1 MEKIIR
7 KLETQGHID
16 IKELPQDLVKFY
28 AECSTKEI
36 SLDLWNR
43 IAISLYENGE
53 SEKFN
58 SIMHYIQSI
67 EMDKPIH
74 DTPSGRVFKRNINN
88 TNIQSL
94 IAKASKEENFEQRNN
109 YFQQAI
115 QTLNTSRIKDV
126 KSLTHSIQGFINFY
140 QNKQVGITQK
150 NLQNACVQDKNDIID
165 ILGQG
170 QIFFFAKDYSKALEY
185 FKEALQKNPKLPGR
199 ARLGLAYCFFMQ
211 KKFELSKR
219 AFQRVIDLDKTV
231 YEAYLGLAIL
241 AFQRKEWDVYIQN
254 LNKAYELNKNSPL
267 VLYYIAEFYYIQQDN
282 INTKKM
288 AFQAINSLKN
298 LPKILM
304 DSEKLKTY
312 VKQTR
317 SDFYDIK
324 SRLYQMIGSC
334 FHREKKYDLAQKFY
348 EQSLQS
354 NRANIQSCFCLAQIF
369 IQNQQY
375 DQAFRRLEE
384 IRTQCPENEKELTFE
399 LYKPLAYLQ
408 SKLALGQN
416 KQTQQQYYLKAL
428 NYNPQD
434 FEAQLEYA
442 NNLADIDAHESLRY
456 FKQALSVLTEKKER
470 INPEIYNNIGV
481 LESHLKN
488 YQKAIEAFE
497 QAIQLAVQSNQEGG
511 VNVFSKNYQNNTNE
525 IETEQDKE
533 ESETKRKSFLCT
545 VKFNMAAMYEDLK
558 QNEKAF
564 SLFKEVLSIC
574 PYYLDSYVRLAYL
587 EFKKGSFQ
595 NAIKYCEE
603 ALEKKEEAKSNNVR
617 SDLVLCMKGYI
628 HSQYNDDQTARE
640 AFNLIKKQ
648 GFNDNYSKLF
658 LYYMDYEQQIEKR
671 DNSESQKKIMVIGEK
686 IKEILGLDQTN
697 IQALIVLAVVLAENG
712 QINEA
717 KEIFNSLKE
726 NISVF
731 PNILFNLGQIQ
742 YLEKNYQEAL
752 MSYKKFQEKS
762 SLVKDEYLL
771 TQIALCNLHLEK
783 YEEAKTQI
791 KKLILRYPSSLIHRY
806 NYFMIQLI
814 EVEKIFKN
822 SERTLKDKENAFII
836 CKRAKEFLDFFKN
849 DQKCKKSRSEHFST
863 QVKQKRVDFFNCILE
878 QLETKRM
885 ILDSNMPQFEKM
897 LDEARQKQQQSQG
910 NHQNEEEAFRKW
922 KMEQELK
929 KSKLEEE
936 KRLQE
941 QKLEEKFAER
951 IRKQEEIQKILEANK
966 LRQEEKKPRQSS
978 NKGKSKLSGKRQKT
992 QEGFIDDDQLSNIDD
1007 LDDLF
1012 DGDGDIAADDI
1023 PSGEQ
1028 KEEEEIFN
1036 DYGDGEE
1043 ELQQPQRK
1051 LNSAKEPK
1059 PIKKR
1064 KLNKMKNKNRDD
1076 ENEIDDFDENQEEQE
1091 FKNQDDNQIEEEEEE
1106 QQIVQEKQNTSEN
1119 FQKKPQ
1125 KRNLVLDDDDED
1137 DVENVFQDS

>member
-74 DTPSGRVFKRNINN
+74 DTPSGRVYKRNINN
-88 TNIQSL
+88 TNIQAL
-94 IAKASKEENFEQRNN
+94 IAKASKEESIEQRNN

-165 ILGQG
+165 ILGQA

-241 AFQRKEWDVYIQN
+241 AFQRKEWNVYIQN
-254 LNKAYELNKNSPL
+254 LNKAYELNKSSPL

-282 INTKKM
+282 VNTKKM
-288 AFQAINSLKN
+288 AFQAINNLKN

-304 DSEKLKTY
+304 DSDKLKTY

-334 FHREKKYDLAQKFY
+334 FHREKKYELAQKFY

-384 IRTQCPENEKELTFE
+384 IRNQCPENEKELTFE
-399 LYKPLAYLQ
+399 FFKPLAYLQ

-442 NNLADIDAHESLRY
+442 NNLTDIDAHESLRY
-456 FKQALSVLTEKKER
+456 FKQALSVLNEKKER

-497 QAIQLAVQSNQEGG
+497 QAIKLAVQSNQEGG

-525 IETEQDKE
+525 IETDQDKE

-558 QNEKAF
+558 QNENAF
-564 SLFKEVLSIC
+564 SLYQEVLNIC

-603 ALEKKEEAKSNNVR
+603 ALVKKDEAKSNNVR

-628 HSQYNDDQTARE
+628 HSQYDDDQSARE

-658 LYYMDYEQQIEKR
+658 VYYMDYEQQIEKR
-671 DNSESQKKIMVIGEK
+671 DNQESQKKIMIIGEK

-742 YLEKNYQEAL
+742 YLEKNYGEAL
-752 MSYKKFQEKS
+752 MNYKKFQEKS

-783 YEEAKTQI
+783 YAEAKTQI
-791 KKLILRYPSSLIHRY
+791 KKLILRYPSSVVHRY
-806 NYFMIQLI
+806 NYYMIQLI
-814 EVEKIFKN
+814 EVEKIFSN
-822 SERTLKDKENAFII
+822 ADRSLKDKENAFII
-836 CKRAKEFLDFFKN
+836 CKRAKEFLDFFKS

-863 QVKQKRVDFFNCILE
+863 YVKQKRTDFFNSILE

-885 ILDSNMPQFEKM
+885 MLESNMPQFEKM

-910 NHQNEEEAFRKW
+910 YHQNEEEVFRKW

-929 KSKLEEE
+929 KSKIEEE

-941 QKLEEKFAER
+941 LKLEQKFAER
-951 IRKQEEIQKILEANK
+951 IRKQEEIQKILEENK
-966 LRQEEKKPRQSS
+966 VKQEEKKQRSSS
-978 NKGKSKLSGKRQKT
+978 NKGKSKSSGKRQKN
-992 QEGFIDDDQLSNIDD
+992 EEDEFIDDDNGLDNLSE
-1007 LDDLF
+1007 LF
-1012 DGDGDIAADDI
+1012 DGDVVDYAVSGDQQ
-1023 PSGEQ
+1023 EQ
-1028 KEEEEIFN
+1028 EEIFN
-1036 DYGDGEE
+1036 DDGDGEE
-1043 ELQQPQRK
+1043 EIQLPQRK
-1051 LNSAKEPK
+1051 LDSAKEPK
-1059 PIKKR
+1059 TLKKR
-1064 KLNKMKNKNRDD
+1064 KLNKMKSKNRED
-1076 ENEIDDFDENQEEQE
+1076 ENEFDDFDENQGEQE
-1091 FKNQDDNQIEEEEEE
+1091 FQHQDDNQMEEEE
-1106 QQIVQEKQNTSEN
+1106 QIVVEKQNEVVN
-1119 FQKKPQ
+1119 VQKKPP
-1125 KRNLVLDDDDED
+1125 KRNLVLDDNDDED
-1137 DVENVFQDS
+1137 VENMFQD